1 MISFPPR
8 RIDMLV
14 IGKILATLVTT
25 TLLVLVDIPLA
36 IVTKGNI

>member
-1 MISFPPR
+1 
-8 RIDMLV
+8 MLV

-36 IVTKGNI
+36 IITKENI

>member
-1 MISFPPR
+1 
-8 RIDMLV
+8 MLV

-36 IVTKGNI
+36 VFTKGNI